1 MPSAKSLLRVLLIFV
16 LCTEG
21 VLGTWASTRMA
32 IGAIAHS
39 GASAVAG
46 QETAE
51 DCEDGSA
58 ADTQQNDGNAAHQD
72 CDCGSRAFCGCSCML
87 TFYPPGGTVLF
98 IAQHALASVHAGT
111 QRTQVVRNEIS
122 PVFRPPIA

>member
-21 VLGTWASTRMA
+21 ILGAWASTRMA
-32 IGAIAHS
+32 IGAIAH
-39 GASAVAG
+39 ADAAAAAG
-46 QETAE
+46 QGTVE

-58 ADTQQNDGNAAHQD
+58 ADRQQNGDSTAHQD
-72 CDCGSRAFCGCSCML
+72 CDCGSQAFCGCSCMV
-87 TFYPPGGTVLF
+87 TFYPLGGGVLF
-98 IAQHALASVHAGT
+98 AAQHALASVYLST
-111 QRTQVVRNEIS
+111 LRTHSVRNEIS